1 MSILVGHESRLLV
14 EDERRRGEERS
25 VDSIPFILESQLLNS
40 LPHASRS
47 FRSLS
52 TCSFINI
59 SKSSFY
65 CHRVFFNH
73 VFKAMPAVSPRQTS
87 SFIHGSDFVVES
99 CISREGEG
107 RRSHKEG
114 RSTGSLPLAG
124 RESVTWHLVLPHFE
138 DPHSW

>member
-14 EDERRRGEERS
+14 EDERRRGEEERS

-59 SKSSFY
+59 SKPSSY
-65 CHRVFFNH
+65 CHRVFFTH

-87 SFIHGSDFVVES
+87 SFIRGSDFGVES
-99 CISREGEG
+99 CIS
-107 RRSHKEG
+107 KEG
-114 RSTGSLPLAG
+114 GGEQKP
-124 RESVTWHLVLPHFE
+124 
-138 DPHSW
+138 